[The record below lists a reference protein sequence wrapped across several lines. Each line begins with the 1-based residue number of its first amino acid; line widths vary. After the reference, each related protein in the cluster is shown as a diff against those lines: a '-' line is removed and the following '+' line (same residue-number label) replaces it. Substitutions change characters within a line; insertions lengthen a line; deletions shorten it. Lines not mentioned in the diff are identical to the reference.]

1 MALPPAAACC
11 AEPSPSACPGLPC
24 LFACSK
30 RLKESVVRFYASE
43 VLLALQYLHLQGF
56 VYRWVGWVG
65 KGGGVTGD
73 LWCASG
79 VLQPQVDR
87 ECGLSAWSAAERR
100 LPDQL
105 PPSPVCSPL
114 QGLEA

>member
-11 AEPSPSACPGLPC
+11 AEPSPSACPALPC

-56 VYRWVGWVG
+56 VYRWVRRVGGWAV
-65 KGGGVTGD
+65 
-73 LWCASG
+73 A
-79 VLQPQVDR
+79 R
-87 ECGLSAWSAAERR
+87 E
-100 LPDQL
+100 
-105 PPSPVCSPL
+105 V
-114 QGLEA
+114 

>member
-1 MALPPAAACC
+1 M
-11 AEPSPSACPGLPC
+11 
-24 LFACSK
+24 
-30 RLKESVVRFYASE
+30 RFYASE